1 MTKMLKINK
10 LTRLLS
16 QRASISS
23 GAEYKGD
30 IVRSLETE
38 TKHLQVNISQWY
50 FSSDIKNG
58 VVFVGNIKIL
68 F

>member
-1 MTKMLKINK
+1 MLKINK

-38 TKHLQVNISQWY
+38 TKHLQVIISQWY
-50 FSSDIKNG
+50 QYDIMNG

>member
-50 FSSDIKNG
+50 Q
-58 VVFVGNIKIL
+58 
-68 F
+68 